1 MAEISQE
8 VPQDAQVGWLDLK
21 SENGQDYRVKASDY
35 DISECP
41 SGKDAPSASGPPFN
55 VNVHWQVGT
64 EGAPSAEIQDKTAI
78 TWYKF
83 EKAPWYSIY
92 QYKLT
97 INTRDTYNYTFFDS
111 EPDYYGLNILDTSGS
126 HTVEFRSKNPT
137 ITSITGT

>member
-1 MAEISQE
+1 MAETSKE

-35 DISECP
+35 DISEGP
-41 SGKDAPSASGPPFN
+41 SGEDAPSASGPPSTSTFT
-55 VNVHWQVGT
+55 GKL
-64 EGAPSAEIQDKTAI
+64 DKTAI

-126 HTVEFRSKNPT
+126 HTVEFRSNNPT